1 MSNQPEQIRPLPP
14 ATGSATVER
23 PRPTIEELERMLASG
38 EPLKIALQP
47 DGSIRA
53 VPIVLNAAQE
63 KAVKEWAADDR
74 LWTTQETVEF
84 NLRTFARVIRQGES
98 SNESSSTTA
107 ATKRPD

>member
-1 MSNQPEQIRPLPP
+1 
-14 ATGSATVER
+14 
-23 PRPTIEELERMLASG
+23 MLASG
-38 EPLKIALQP
+38 EPLTIALQP

-84 NLRTFARVIRQGES
+84 NLRTFARVIMQAES
-98 SNESSSTTA
+98 PN
-107 ATKRPD
+107 TKLRDGAPETPPAN